1 MLKAGLVGAGVSL
14 VLALVTAVITPCCNP
29 CVAILLG
36 LGVGALAAT
45 WERTATS
52 EASAGAGAKAGAIAS
67 VGGLIGQMLGAVAN
81 GFIVGP
87 SGAAEIYR
95 RLDIQVPMNTQ
106 SYWAYNL
113 GSNCLCAVVNVAL
126 GAALGAVGGLLWYQL
141 SGKNQP
147 AVGPFE
153 ERL

>member
-1 MLKAGLVGAGVSL
+1 MLKAGLVGAGVSF
-14 VLALVTAVITPCCNP
+14 VLALIAAVMTPCCNP

-52 EASAGAGAKAGAIAS
+52 ETSAGAGAKAGAIAS
-67 VGGLIGQMLGAVAN
+67 AGGLIGQMLGAVAN

-95 RLDIQVPMNTQ
+95 RLDIQVPMTTQ
-106 SYWAYNL
+106 NYWAYNL
-113 GSNCLCAVVNVAL
+113 GGNCLCAVVNFAL

-147 AVGPFE
+147 AASPLE
-153 ERL
+153 ERR